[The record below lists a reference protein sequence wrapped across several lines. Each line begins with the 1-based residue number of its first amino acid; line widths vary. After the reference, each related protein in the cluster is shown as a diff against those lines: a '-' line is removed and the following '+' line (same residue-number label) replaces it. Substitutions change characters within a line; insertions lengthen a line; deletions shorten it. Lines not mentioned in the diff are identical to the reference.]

1 MEISRKQLKGILPKL
16 RTKKMRLE
24 KLINHF
30 GIPRFLRLSISC
42 KLSWAPKTSIQ
53 KCMNSLKT
61 LKFLKSQ
68 MLLKR
73 LQKCRS
79 KQRTLNQ
86 LKRAKRNHTS
96 LSRLKKRRKKSQFQI
111 SSLQINPKKMNQ
123 RSHLNHN
130 MRKYLSNRSNKN
142 SFQTLRITMLIKRPK
157 TRIFKSNK

>member
-1 MEISRKQLKGILPKL
+1 
-16 RTKKMRLE
+16 
-24 KLINHF
+24 
-30 GIPRFLRLSISC
+30 
-42 KLSWAPKTSIQ
+42 
-53 KCMNSLKT
+53 MNSLKT

-96 LSRLKKRRKKSQFQI
+96 LSRLKKKRKKNQFLI
-111 SSLQINPKKMNQ
+111 LSLQINPKKMNQ
-123 RSHLNHN
+123 RSHLNLN